1 MTVGLRIY
9 PGTTL
14 QRIAI
19 AEGSIP
25 ADATLLDPTF
35 YFSATLSFDD
45 AVARIREFAAKYPR
59 FMFSADS
66 RSRILPLLTRAASLM
81 HLPKPHWQYMGIF
94 QRLSRAGAW

>member
-19 AEGSIP
+19 SEGSIESD
-25 ADATLLDPTF
+25 DALLDPTF
-35 YFSATLSFDD
+35 YFSPTLEFGE
-45 AVARIREFAAKYPR
+45 AVIRIRQFAAKYPR

-66 RSRILPLLTRAASLM
+66 RSRILPWLTRAASIM
-81 HLPKPHWQYMGIF
+81 RLPKPHWQYMRIF
-94 QRLSRAGAW
+94 QTLSRATSW